1 MNKLFRW
8 KTLYLLCAGIMSLGI
23 FSACSDDMDNSPNS
37 QTRTQQIEP
46 LENYIGKVN
55 MAIEATVMPIG
66 DNAARL
72 QYILGPRELKKAIH
86 GATFRTKAPSD
97 GEPYEPEDGTP
108 VENKPN
114 AELDNTSYN
123 SHYLAPFLS
132 IGPLKSK
139 IPGYLVFIYDDGSGN
154 ELVHRQ
160 AVEFE
165 VIESTSLV
173 SDASSPGG
181 YKLEGKNRVRYTGDI
196 NFPASMTL
204 NKAFEEGTTQADQV
218 NSIVNNSPISQEVFD
233 VIRGHGA
240 VLRKSKWKVQAY
252 LGYSDK
258 STDNSKVYFGT
269 NQAETIN
276 NKTANAF
283 DPKVNSQADLHTPC
297 ISEWTDLY
305 IAGAPN
311 HVGDK
316 TQYTGI
322 NSTLK
327 FKPQGLL
334 LQYDVDVEMF
344 DPTYVRSAGLI
355 SNALT
360 FAGYYNLSDASIRD
374 AYKQKDTETKGV
386 PEFQEILKPT
396 MDEAHLMLRYSAD
409 EVKALTT
416 ETDLNNL
423 MYPFYMPQLIDNS
436 VTGLDAA
443 TDHKITLGG
452 TPVVSMHSANV
463 SLGAGTAL
471 GSRRIFTFWAMPR
484 KDNPTKPQ
492 TYMFLKTGE
501 GTSADAGSQ
510 PTHVLH
516 QTTKDFSA
524 SKGHVVYAK
533 GILNSNL
540 IFSEALS
547 HTNPE
552 GAPTR
557 VSLVELY
564 NPMAYPVR
572 LDNYYLVG
580 LRERDGQMQFFEE
593 YNQDPDYVELTP
605 DLAKAYLVPLKKVL
619 SQDGPAADEGQV
631 GSLFDANPNGDTHNF
646 YVPSMGAT
654 KDLAVSGV
662 GLDKDFHYL
671 LPGQTLLIGG
681 SVWHKYALGGFEEWG
696 EALQPQLKKAASEAG
711 GYQLKGLF
719 YHANKDADDIVYSP
733 LDFFKP
739 GDGVALVKV
748 VNGKR
753 YIIDATAPIASKPK
767 IPFAG
772 AFAEYN
778 AETTKYADEDFF
790 IMTRKDKVNFPFIP
804 PYRTQRLESGNWSDD
819 WTISTDAST
828 FTPGWRG
835 TANPNRT
842 WHNVDGRWERT
853 PLAKWETYLNARPD
867 KN

>member
-86 GATFRTKAPSD
+86 GATFRTKALSD

-283 DPKVNSQADLHTPC
+283 DPKVNNQADLHTPC

-443 TDHKITLGG
+443 TDHKITLDGK
-452 TPVVSMHSANV
+452 PVVSMHSANV

-580 LRERDGQMQFFEE
+580 LRERDGQMQFLEE
-593 YNQDPDYVELTP
+593 HNEDPEYALVTT

-619 SQDGPAADEGQV
+619 SQDGPAEDEGQV

-719 YHANKDADDIVYSP
+719 YHANKDADGNVYSP
-733 LDFFKP
+733 VDFKP
-739 GDGVALVKV
+739 GNGVALVKV

-753 YIIDATAPIASKPK
+753 YIIDATAPIASKAK

-778 AETTKYADEDFF
+778 AETTPNADEDFF

-804 PYRTQRLESGNWSDD
+804 PYRTQRLTSGDWSDD
-819 WTISTDAST
+819 WTISTDKDT

-835 TANPNRT
+835 TAKTSRT
-842 WHNVDGRWERT
+842 WYNVDGRWERT

>member
-46 LENYIGKVN
+46 LESYIGKVN

-123 SHYLAPFLS
+123 GHYLAPFLS
-132 IGPLKSK
+132 IGALKSK

-204 NKAFEEGTTQADQV
+204 NKAFENGTTQADEII
-218 NSIVNNSPISQEVFD
+218 SISNNSPISQEVFD

-269 NQAETIN
+269 DQAENIN

-297 ISEWTDLY
+297 ISDWTDLY
-305 IAGAPN
+305 IAGVPN
-311 HVGDK
+311 HEGDK

-360 FAGYYNLSDASIRD
+360 FAGYYNLSDEAIRT
-374 AYKQKDTETKGV
+374 AYAQKDTETKGV
-386 PEFQEILKPT
+386 PDFNEILKPT

-443 TDHKITLGG
+443 TDHKITLDGK
-452 TPVVSMHSANV
+452 PVVSMHSANV

-580 LRERDGQMQFFEE
+580 LRERDGQMQFLEE
-593 YNQDPDYVELTP
+593 HNEDPEYALVTT

-619 SQDGPAADEGQV
+619 SQDGPAEDEGQV

-719 YHANKDADDIVYSP
+719 YHANKDADGNVYSP
-733 LDFFKP
+733 VDFKP
-739 GDGVALVKV
+739 GNGVALVKV

-753 YIIDATAPIASKPK
+753 YIIDATAPIASKAK

-778 AETTKYADEDFF
+778 AETTPNADEDFF

-819 WTISTDAST
+819 WTISTDKDT

-835 TANPNRT
+835 TAKTSRT
-842 WHNVDGRWERT
+842 WYNVDGRWERT
-853 PLAKWETYLNARPD
+853 PLAKWETYLQARPA

>member
-276 NKTANAF
+276 NKTTNAF

-443 TDHKITLGG
+443 TDHKITLDGK
-452 TPVVSMHSANV
+452 PVVSMHSANV

-580 LRERDGQMQFFEE
+580 LRERDGQMQFLEE
-593 YNQDPDYVELTP
+593 HNEDPEYALVTT

-619 SQDGPAADEGQV
+619 SQDGPAEDEGQV

-719 YHANKDADDIVYSP
+719 YHANKDADGNVYSP
-733 LDFFKP
+733 VDFKP
-739 GDGVALVKV
+739 GNGVALVKV

-753 YIIDATAPIASKPK
+753 YIIDATAPIASKAK

-772 AFAEYN
+772 AFDKYKEEIEPSAE
-778 AETTKYADEDFF
+778 EDFF

-842 WHNVDGRWERT
+842 WHNIDGTWART
-853 PLAKWETYLNARPD
+853 PLAKWDTYLNARPA